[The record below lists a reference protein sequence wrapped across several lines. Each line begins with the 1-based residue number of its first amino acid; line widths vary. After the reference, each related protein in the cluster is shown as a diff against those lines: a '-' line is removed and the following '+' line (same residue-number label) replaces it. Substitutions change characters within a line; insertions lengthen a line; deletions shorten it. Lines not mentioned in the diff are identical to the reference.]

1 VNRYDQPVRKLHI
14 LVNIIVLVIQEMRK
28 SIIFVLAALLIYPVL
43 ASERKHT
50 ASDKEHKHID
60 ADGADS
66 AAVQTKKGIGLTEK
80 NGYGSDQ
87 LQALNVSWYY
97 NWGPVSQLQGHKLP
111 EFIPM
116 VFSKNS
122 LSSKIRASTVLGFN
136 EPDNAKQSDMTVQEA
151 LSLWPQVVSKSE
163 RTGGPAMAGN
173 PLSGNWLP
181 AFMKAGPKVDFVTV
195 HWYKGVRSDKF
206 IRDIGDI
213 CDTYK
218 KPVWVTE
225 FAPQT
230 AAEGRNN
237 PGKYTQSEVDQFIR
251 ETVAWMNASKCV
263 ERFAW
268 HDAKSGTSALFDE
281 HGELTETGKSYA
293 RAK

>member
-1 VNRYDQPVRKLHI
+1 MK
-14 LVNIIVLVIQEMRK
+14 K
-28 SIIFVLAALLIYPVL
+28 FIFFAVAGLLIYPVL
-43 ASERKHT
+43 ASDKKHT
-50 ASDKEHKHID
+50 ASEREHKHSI
-60 ADGADS
+60 ADDGDS
-66 AAVQTKKGIGLTEK
+66 TLAQSKKGIGLTEK
-80 NGYGSDQ
+80 NGYGADQ

-116 VFSKNS
+116 IFSKNS
-122 LSSKIRASTVLGFN
+122 LSTKIHAPTLLGFN

-151 LSLWPQVVSKSE
+151 ISLWPQVTAKSE

-173 PLSGNWLP
+173 PLSGDWLP
-181 AFMKAGPKVDFVTV
+181 AFMRAGPKVDFVTV
-195 HWYKGVRSDKF
+195 HWYKGVRADKF
-206 IRDIGDI
+206 IRDIRDI
-213 CDTYK
+213 CDTYE

-237 PGKYTQSEVDQFIR
+237 PGKYTQSEVNQFIQ
-251 ETVAWMNASKCV
+251 EAVAWMNASNCV

-281 HGELTETGKSYA
+281 RGGLTETGKAYA
-293 RAK
+293 SAK